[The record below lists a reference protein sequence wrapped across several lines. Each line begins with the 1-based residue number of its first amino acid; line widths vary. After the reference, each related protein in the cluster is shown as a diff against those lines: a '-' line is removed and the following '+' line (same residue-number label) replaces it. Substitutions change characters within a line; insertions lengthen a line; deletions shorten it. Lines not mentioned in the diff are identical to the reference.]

1 MPEEVSCIVIRMS
14 ISKNC
19 CFYLL
24 VFMIDS
30 YIHSIEFG
38 SEVSKASP
46 RFSILSLFVDKVF
59 GSDTNVMS

>member
-1 MPEEVSCIVIRMS
+1 MPGEVSCIVIRMS
-14 ISKNC
+14 NPPNC
-19 CFYLL
+19 SFDLL

-38 SEVSKASP
+38 SEVSKASA